1 MSSPS
6 DILSRNLAVL
16 RQQDPDLAQ
25 RVQAAQ
31 PAAMDWSASKS
42 GPLTAGVQHNGRPLW
57 LASRYDPAK
66 EAAKLVEGIEHDK
79 VACVVVLGMGLG
91 YHVSELSR
99 NMGAA
104 GVLIVFEPDAGMWR
118 AVLERIDHRDWLTRG
133 ELILADSQTDRAAL
147 LERIEKHAG
156 TVTQGMHLL
165 THPPSR
171 QLNEQATRDF
181 GKMVAEVL
189 AFCRTNVATALVNA
203 SRTCRNLASN
213 IDHYTAGAGTDD
225 LHHIAEGYPAVC
237 VAAGPSLVKNVDL
250 LSDPQTRSK
259 VVLIAAQTALK
270 PLLSRGIRPDFVTA
284 LDYSHISSRFYEGLP
299 PLPDVTLVAEPKAH
313 RTVLEGFPGPIR
325 VPYSQFNDLLLGEMA
340 VPRIALKS
348 GATVAHLSFYL
359 AQHLGCDPIIFIG
372 QDLGF
377 SDGLYYT
384 PGTAVHQVWS
394 SELNPF
400 NTIEM
405 MEWRRVVRMKG
416 HLRKTDDIHGR
427 PIYTDEQ
434 MATYLK
440 QFERDFATAEQTI
453 LDATEG
459 GVPKEHATQITLAK
473 AIEQHATRP
482 VPPIPIPP
490 MHLDRSRLGELRT
503 LLRQRVHE
511 VNDLRSTARKSMSI
525 LKQMLEHQRDQARV
539 GKLFTQLNKL
549 QKHVETELAPTFNLV
564 NALNTVGSFKRAK
577 ADRAIAHV
585 SKDTFHR
592 QTNQIQRDIEN
603 LDWLIQACDEA
614 LSILDEAQRRV
625 GRSYDQTPPSAPNGK
640 PGKHKKNN
648 PGHAALGSP
657 TQG

>member
-1 MSSPS
+1 MPQQSN
-6 DILSRNLAVL
+6 ILGLNLAVL
-16 RQQDPDLAQ
+16 RRQDPDLAS
-25 RVQAAQ
+25 RIEDAE
-31 PAAMDWSASKS
+31 PAALDWSDSKS
-42 GPLTAGVQHNGRPLW
+42 GPLTAGIQHQDRTQW

-66 EAAKLVEGIEHDK
+66 EAAKLVEGIEYDK
-79 VACVVVLGMGLG
+79 IACVVVLGMGLG
-91 YHVSELSR
+91 YHVAELSKQ
-99 NMGAA
+99 MGER

-118 AVLERIDHRDWLTRG
+118 AVLERIDHRGWLTRG
-133 ELILADSQTDRAAL
+133 ELLLADSRTDRAAL

-165 THPPSR
+165 THPPTR
-171 QLNEQATRDF
+171 QLHEQATKDF
-181 GKMVAEVL
+181 GKMIAEVL

-203 SRTCRNLASN
+203 ARTCRNLASN
-213 IDHYTAGAGTDD
+213 IDHYTAGAGTDE
-225 LHHIAEGYPAVC
+225 LHQIAEGYPAVC

-259 VVLIAAQTALK
+259 VVLIAAQTVLK
-270 PLLSRGIRPDFVTA
+270 PLLARGIKPDFVTA

-313 RTVLEGFPGPIR
+313 RMVLEGFPGPIR
-325 VPYSQFNDLLLGEMA
+325 VPYSQFNDLLLDEMA

-359 AQHLGCDPIIFIG
+359 AQHLGCNPIIFIG

-377 SDGLYYT
+377 SDGLYYA

-416 HLRKTDDIHGR
+416 HLRKAEDIHGR

-434 MATYLK
+434 MVTYLK
-440 QFERDFATAEQTI
+440 QFERDFATATQTI

-459 GVPKEHATQITLAK
+459 GVRKEHTTTITLAEALEK
-473 AIEQHATRP
+473 HATRP
-482 VPPIPIPP
+482 TPELPIPP
-490 MHLDRSRLGELRT
+490 KELDRARLGELRV
-503 LLRQRVHE
+503 LLRRRVRE
-511 VNDLRSTARKSMSI
+511 VNDLRSTAQKSTSI

-549 QKHVETELAPTFNLV
+549 QRHVEQELASTFNLV

-577 ADRAIAHV
+577 ADRAIAQV
-585 SKDTFHR
+585 SKDKLTR
-592 QTNQIQRDIEN
+592 QTNQIERDIEN
-603 LDWLIQACDEA
+603 LDWLTQACDEA
-614 LSILDEAQRRV
+614 LSILDEAQQRV
-625 GRSYDQTPPSAPNGK
+625 DKSHRLARTEPQEKVNRKESPSPA
-640 PGKHKKNN
+640 
-648 PGHAALGSP
+648 
-657 TQG
+657 TV